1 MFAAKN
7 KDSVEEVGVGDYA
20 AALVKAGVFREDSP
34 LPENDPRVLL
44 EYQKM
49 VSAEFPQDE
58 APAIKIFAGRYGFFR
73 DCVDNE
79 RVGMN
84 WAMSTP
90 IIDMSAG
97 VSFAD
102 FVRDL
107 PALMEQADEP
117 LITDVFSFTDG
128 YGDLQQ
134 SVIGIIRMNSPVADI
149 TMDFPAYL
157 ESLTSERRK
166 KFRRMIPDFEQSGL
180 RFEMS
185 ERGLDAREVDFVRL
199 HLQKKWGEDWGY
211 AFRQTLYA
219 LAVQKVRPQQNLVMR
234 VYKDDL
240 LVFVQTM
247 IVKGTQ
253 VYCQSITKNEDE
265 FFSGLAA
272 YTDFKCIEALCGK
285 GPYSVFDPSCRTS
298 LEDPESIGVAKRA
311 TVNKNC
317 VKPLLHIN
325 AEQVVYDDIVGKDL

>member
-1 MFAAKN
+1 MLAEK
-7 KDSVEEVGVGDYA
+7 KTMSGEMGLDDYI
-20 AALVKAGVFREDSP
+20 AALTRAGVFDENAA
-34 LPENDPRVLL
+34 LPENDPRVILA
-44 EYQKM
+44 YQNL
-49 VSAEFPQDE
+49 VAAEFPGDDV
-58 APAIKIFAGRYGFFR
+58 PVIKIFAGRYGFFR

-90 IIDMSAG
+90 VIDISAG
-97 VSFAD
+97 VTFQE
-102 FVRDL
+102 FLKDL
-107 PALMEQADEP
+107 PSLREQADEAV
-117 LITDVFSFTDG
+117 ITDVFSFTDG

-134 SVIGIIRMNSPVADI
+134 KIDGIIRMNSPVADI

-166 KFRRMIPDFEQSGL
+166 KYRRMVSDFEKTPL

-185 ERGLDAREVDFVRL
+185 ARALDSKEMDFIRL
-199 HLQKKWGEDWGY
+199 HLEKKWGEDWGY

-219 LAVQKVRPQQNLVMR
+219 LAVQQIRPQQNLVMR
-234 VYKDDL
+234 VYNGET
-240 LVFVQTM
+240 LVFLQTM
-247 IVKGTQ
+247 IVKGSA

-272 YTDFKCIEALCGK
+272 FTDFKCVEELCGK
-285 GPYSVFDPSCRTS
+285 APYSVFDPSCRTS

-317 VKPLLHIN
+317 VKPLLSLR
-325 AEQVVYDDIVGKDL
+325 AVQETYDEIVGRDL